1 MVAVMSSYRP
11 RPYLVLLAIF
21 VLAGC
26 STSPMSR
33 IDANRAQ
40 YESWPFEIQEA
51 VLNGKV
57 LVGMTPEMVRVT
69 LGEPARITNRMG
81 RKGAEEVW
89 TYSKGGGLNL
99 QNSNISLGGNIGGLG
114 VGTGGLGGGSSSSI
128 PEESDVVF
136 QNGVVL
142 RADPPL

>member
-1 MVAVMSSYRP
+1 
-11 RPYLVLLAIF
+11 
-21 VLAGC
+21 
-26 STSPMSR
+26 MSR

-57 LVGMTPEMVRVT
+57 LVGMTPEMVRMT
-69 LGEPARITNRMG
+69 RGEPAHITNRMG

-99 QNSNISLGGNIGGLG
+99 QNTNISMGGNIGGLG
-114 VGTGGLGGGSSSSI
+114 IGTGGLGGGSSSSI

-136 QNGVVL
+136 QSGVVL
-142 RADPPL
+142 RADPGL